1 MATLAPPG
9 PVATEAAAAAGATAA
24 KKGGRKRLVL
34 ALPVLLAV
42 AAAGWLFLKPGPPA
56 SATEKVEPGPV
67 VQLDPITLNLSDGHY
82 LKLGL
87 ALQLTKKAGDEA
99 AGHASEG
106 AAAPLVDG
114 APALDAAI
122 SVLGDRSYAQ
132 LLAPGGRAKAKA
144 AVQAVIEKRYDGKVM
159 EIYLTQFVMQ

>member
-1 MATLAPPG
+1 MATLAPPE
-9 PVATEAAAAAGATAA
+9 PTEATVAAPAA

-42 AAAGWLFLKPGPPA
+42 AAAGWFFLKPAAPA

-67 VQLDPITLNLSDGHY
+67 VQLDAITLNLSDGHY

-87 ALQLTKKAGDEA
+87 ALRLTKKAGEEA
-99 AGHASEG
+99 AAAAGEG
-106 AAAPLVDG
+106 PAAPLVDG

-144 AVQAVIEKRYDGKVM
+144 AVDVVIKKRYEGKVM
-159 EIYLTQFVMQ
+159 EVYLTQFVMQ

>member
-1 MATLAPPG
+1 MATLAPPE
-9 PVATEAAAAAGATAA
+9 PTATEAATAAAA

-34 ALPVLLAV
+34 ALPVLLVV
-42 AAAGWLFLKPGPPA
+42 AAAGWMFLKPSPA
-56 SATEKVEPGPV
+56 ANATEKVEPGPV

-87 ALQLTKKAGDEA
+87 ALQLTKKAGEEA
-99 AGHASEG
+99 ASHASEG

-144 AVQAVIEKRYDGKVM
+144 AAQALIEKRYEGKVM
-159 EIYLTQFVMQ
+159 EVYLTQFVMQ

>member
-1 MATLAPPG
+1 MATLAPPQ
-9 PVATEAAAAAGATAA
+9 PTEATAA
-24 KKGGRKRLVL
+24 PAAPAAPKGGRKRLVL
-34 ALPVLLAV
+34 LLPALLAV
-42 AAAGWLFLKPGPPA
+42 AAAGWFFLKPAPAA

-67 VQLDPITLNLSDGHY
+67 VQLDAITLNLSDGHY

-87 ALQLTKKAGDEA
+87 ALQLTKKAGEEA
-99 AGHASEG
+99 AAAAGEG
-106 AAAPLVDG
+106 PAAPLVDG

-144 AVQAVIEKRYDGKVM
+144 AVDAVIKKRYEGKVM
-159 EIYLTQFVMQ
+159 QVYLTQFVMQ

>member
-1 MATLAPPG
+1 MATLAPPE
-9 PVATEAAAAAGATAA
+9 PVATEAAAAPAA

-42 AAAGWLFLKPGPPA
+42 AAAGWLFLKPAPPA
-56 SATEKVEPGPV
+56 GAAEKVEPGPV

-87 ALQLTKKAGDEA
+87 ALQLTKKAGEQA
-99 AGHASEG
+99 AGNASEG
-106 AAAPLVDG
+106 PAAPLVDG

-144 AVQAVIEKRYDGKVM
+144 AVQAVIEKRYEGKVM

>member
-1 MATLAPPG
+1 MMATLAPPE
-9 PVATEAAAAAGATAA
+9 PTATQAAAAPAA
-24 KKGGRKRLVL
+24 KRGGRKRLMV
-34 ALPVLLAV
+34 ALPVVLVL
-42 AAAGWLFLKPGPPA
+42 AAAGWMFLKPGPSA
-56 SATEKVEPGPV
+56 SATERVQPGPV

-99 AGHASEG
+99 ASHASEG
-106 AAAPLVDG
+106 VAAPLVDG

-132 LLAPGGRAKAKA
+132 LLAPGGRAKAKT
-144 AVQAVIEKRYDGKVM
+144 AVQAVVEQRYEGKVM
-159 EIYLTQFVMQ
+159 AIYLTQFVMQ